1 MMDRIRLLDRRDVDE
16 LIILDIAATPNNRGP
31 RFEEVTQ
38 LCENLFMPVTIG
50 GGIRNE
56 NDAKRLIQGGADK
69 VAINTVAV
77 ECPEV
82 IGRIARRFGNQ
93 AVVVSIDVRDD
104 YVATHNATKSTSR
117 SPVAWAREAEDRG
130 AGEILLTSVE
140 RDGMMDGYD
149 LDLIREVSDA
159 VGIPVIAAGGCGSYK
174 HLAEVFH
181 NTNAHAV
188 AVGAAFQ
195 FMDVT
200 PKGAARY
207 LHEQGFQVRL

>member
-1 MMDRIRLLDRRDVDE
+1 
-16 LIILDIAATPNNRGP
+16 
-31 RFEEVTQ
+31 
-38 LCENLFMPVTIG
+38 
-50 GGIRNE
+50 
-56 NDAKRLIQGGADK
+56 
-69 VAINTVAV
+69 
-77 ECPEV
+77 
-82 IGRIARRFGNQ
+82 
-93 AVVVSIDVRDD
+93 
-104 YVATHNATKSTSR
+104 
-117 SPVAWAREAEDRG
+117 
-130 AGEILLTSVE
+130 
-140 RDGMMDGYD
+140 MMDGYD
-149 LDLIREVSDA
+149 LDLIRGVSDA